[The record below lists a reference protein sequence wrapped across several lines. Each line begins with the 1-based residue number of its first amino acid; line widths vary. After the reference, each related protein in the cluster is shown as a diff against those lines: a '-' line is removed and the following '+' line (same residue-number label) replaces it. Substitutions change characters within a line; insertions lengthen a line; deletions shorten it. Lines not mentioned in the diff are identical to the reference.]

1 MTETALDRLFGPGSI
16 AVVGASPDAT
26 YSGNLVENLLEYG
39 FTGDLHLVNPSRE
52 EAWGRPCYDSIN
64 DVPTVVDLVI
74 VSVPR
79 QYVVETVQSAGER
92 GVPAA
97 LVITAGFGEADN
109 IGRDLEA
116 KIADAAA
123 ETGIRVCGP
132 NTIGVASGHHETVA
146 TSTCSRP
153 LKAGSLGLVSQSGAL
168 AFITFFERAADENVD
183 FGYVVATGNEA
194 DLTLSEYVS
203 YLAEREH
210 VDAVCTYI
218 EGVDDPT
225 AFMDAAEDAVRSGT
239 PVIAIKVGRS
249 DSAAAAALSH
259 TGSVTG
265 DDAAWDAAFEQVGV
279 ERVHDVPELLASAR
293 AHAAF
298 DPPASDRVCIAST
311 SGGLASLLAD
321 MAIERGLEVPPLES
335 DTERSL
341 LDMEELLT
349 FDELRNPI
357 DIRGYGAEIL
367 TDIAEVLFDD
377 EGYDAYVFALG
388 LPAVDERAERIVEQ
402 VEAITER
409 ADAPV
414 FVLWTGRK
422 EPADRPD
429 PQPYERL
436 RKTIPVYDDPG
447 ACMDALASLVRF
459 GETRNRL
466 SAEPARATL
475 DDVGRSTFDA
485 DSDCV
490 LAWMEAE
497 SLLKAYD
504 LDVIPTGIA
513 RDPDDAV
520 EIADEHGY
528 PVVLKVDSPAIPHR
542 TEADAVRID
551 LDSPDAVRDA
561 YERIVENARSFAA
574 DATVDGVLV
583 QPYDPDGVEVLAGVT
598 DDPTFGPL
606 VTVAP
611 GGRRVELHDGA
622 VRVPPFT
629 RDEARRAIRET
640 ALGELL
646 EGYRGGPDA
655 DIDALAS
662 TLVDLGRLA
671 RSESV
676 AELDLNPI
684 LVNEDGVSIVDIFVR
699 TD

>member
-1 MTETALDRLFGPGSI
+1 MNETALDRLFGPESV

-26 YSGNLVENLLEYG
+26 YSGNLIENLLEYG
-39 FTGDLHLVNPSRE
+39 FTGELYLVNPSRE
-52 EAWGRPCYDSIN
+52 TAWGRPCYDSID

-79 QYVVETVQSAGER
+79 QYVVETVRSAGER

-97 LVITAGFGEADN
+97 VVITAGFSEADKT
-109 IGRDLEA
+109 GRDLEA
-116 KIADAAA
+116 EIADAAT

-132 NTIGVASGHHETVA
+132 NTIGVASGHHGTVA

-153 LKAGSLGLVSQSGAL
+153 LKPGSLGLVSQSGAL
-168 AFITFFERAADENVD
+168 AFITFFERAADEDID

-194 DLTLSEYVS
+194 DLTLSEYMS
-203 YLAEREH
+203 YLANTDA

-218 EGVDDPT
+218 EGLDDPT

-249 DSAAAAALSH
+249 DSAATAALSH

-279 ERVHDVPELLASAR
+279 ERVQDVPELLSRAR

-298 DPPASDRVCIAST
+298 DPPASNRVCIAST

-321 MAIERGLEVPPLES
+321 IAVERGLEVPPLEG
-335 DTERSL
+335 DTEQGL

-349 FDELRNPI
+349 FDELLNPI

-367 TDIAEVLFDD
+367 DDIAAILFDD
-377 EGYDAYVFALG
+377 GGFDAYVFALG

-409 ADAPV
+409 SDAPV

-436 RKTIPVYDDPG
+436 RESIPVYYDPG
-447 ACMDALASLVRF
+447 ACIDALTSLVRF
-459 GETRNRL
+459 REARDRL
-466 SAEPARATL
+466 SAEPPRATL
-475 DDVGRSTFDA
+475 DDDGRSTVDLDA
-485 DSDCV
+485 DRV
-490 LAWMEAE
+490 LPWTEAE
-497 SLLKAYD
+497 SFLEAYD
-504 LDVIPTGIA
+504 LDVIPTGLA
-513 RDPDDAV
+513 RDPDEAV

-542 TEADAVRID
+542 TDADAVRTD
-551 LDSPDAVRDA
+551 LGSPEEVRGA
-561 YERIVENARSFAA
+561 YERIVENAQSF
-574 DATVDGVLV
+574 DPNTPIHGVLV

-611 GGRRVELHDGA
+611 GGRHVELHDGA
-622 VRVPPFT
+622 VRIPPFT
-629 RDEARRAIRET
+629 HDEARRAIRET
-640 ALGELL
+640 ALGDLL
-646 EGYRGGPDA
+646 AGYRGGPDA
-655 DIDALAS
+655 DVDALAS
-662 TLVDLGRLA
+662 TLVDLGRLM
-671 RSESV
+671 RNESV

-684 LVNEDGVSIVDIFVR
+684 LVDEDGVTIVDILIR
-699 TD
+699 TA